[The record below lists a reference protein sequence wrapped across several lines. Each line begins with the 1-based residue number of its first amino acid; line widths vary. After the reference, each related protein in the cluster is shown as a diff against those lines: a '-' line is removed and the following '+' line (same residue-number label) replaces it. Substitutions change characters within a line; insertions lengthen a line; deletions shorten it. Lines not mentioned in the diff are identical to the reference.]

1 MGEYTTKASPLKKE
15 ALKVLE
21 ERLAGKTSM
30 IFTDYRGLS
39 VAEAN
44 KLRGEFFKAGGI
56 DFLVVKNSILRMA
69 LENSGVAITD
79 ETRFKG
85 PIGLGIGEEPVTPAK
100 TLNDFAKGHKNLE
113 FKGVLVD
120 GEFYGADK
128 VKDFA
133 NMPSQDEL
141 YASIVGSI
149 ASPLSGIVGLM
160 NEIVRQFVA
169 VLDGVIQEKQKEEG
183 AAA

>member
-15 ALKVLE
+15 ALKTLE
-21 ERLAGKTSM
+21 ERLVGKTTM
-30 IFTDYRGLS
+30 IFTDYRGLN

-44 KLRGEFFKAGGI
+44 QLRGDFFKAGGI
-56 DFLVVKNSILRMA
+56 EFLVVKNNILRMA
-69 LENSGVAITD
+69 LENSGIAITD
-79 ETRFKG
+79 ESLFKG
-85 PIGLGIGEEPVTPAK
+85 PIGIGIGDEPVTPAK

-128 VKDFA
+128 IKDFA
-133 NMPSQDEL
+133 NMPSQEEL
-141 YASIVGSI
+141 YAGIVGSV
-149 ASPLSGIVGLM
+149 ASPLSGFVSLL

-169 VLDGVIQEKQKEEG
+169 VLDAVIQEKQKEEG